1 MNGTRLA
8 SPSRPTRSTRRSDQT
23 ARVALLVTLGSETF
37 FFGTLLAAY
46 LYLRADQTSWPLT
59 HAPLARLAVP
69 GTNTLILLASA
80 LTAYFALRSVR
91 KGRISDLVRWLAV
104 TLALGLVFIGGQ
116 VLEYT
121 SNGMQPG
128 DQAFGGVF
136 FTLMGFHALH
146 LVAGILILGL
156 ALLRAHLGDFTA
168 RRHVAV
174 QIGTWFWFYVVGVW
188 VVLFSALYLV

>member
-1 MNGTRLA
+1 MNRTGLA
-8 SPSRPTRSTRRSDQT
+8 SPSSSARSTRRSDQT

-46 LYLRADQTSWPLT
+46 LYMRAGQPDWPLT
-59 HAPLARLAVP
+59 HAPLARLAIP
-69 GTNTLILLASA
+69 GANTLVLLASA

-91 KGRISDLVRWLAV
+91 KGRISNLVRWLSV
-104 TLALGLVFIGGQ
+104 TLVLGLVFIGGQ
-116 VLEYT
+116 VFEYT
-121 SNGMQPG
+121 SNGMQPA

-146 LVAGILILGL
+146 MVAGILVMAL
-156 ALLRAHLGDFTA
+156 ALLRARLGDFTS